1 MIDFAHG
8 WRAVPGM
15 YSPGDGVTLQIAVR
29 RVPAGHAVVE
39 LGAWC
44 GRSLAAICEVLPPG
58 VTALSYDS
66 YLEDS
71 QTNVSE
77 SPITPTCAMKLRQ
90 LVEVHFR
97 GLGRDVRC
105 IVQDSAEAGRDYIG
119 PPVSVLFIDD
129 HHSAEQLAKDFKA
142 WLPHLAPQAT
152 ILMHDY
158 PTPVYQLDVVSEN
171 VLPKA
176 GFEYIGVRADSIVGV
191 WSRGYR

>member
-8 WRAVPGM
+8 WRAIPGM
-15 YSPGDGVTLQIAVR
+15 FSPGDGYTLQTAVKR
-29 RVPAGHAVVE
+29 IPPGQAVVE

-44 GRSLAAICEVLPPG
+44 GRSLTAICEVLPDG

-71 QTNVSE
+71 QTNVPE
-77 SPITPTCAMKLRQ
+77 SPITPTCAMKIRN
-90 LVEVHFR
+90 LVEDHFR
-97 GLGRDVRC
+97 GHGKDV
-105 IVQDSAEAGRDYIG
+105 IVVVKDSVEAGRDYTG

-129 HHSAEQLAKDFKA
+129 HHSAEQLIRDFEV

-158 PTPVYQLDVVSEN
+158 STPVYQLDVTAEDI
-171 VLPKA
+171 LPKA
-176 GFEYIGVRADSIVGV
+176 GFEYIGTRADSIVGV